1 MRVFEFD
8 INNIPLIN
16 DEISLCL
23 GYFDGLHLGHLELI
37 KKAKQSKYKSAVLT
51 FSINNVNYKRDK
63 FLTSILDRKEVL
75 EHIGIDYLFIIS
87 FDKELMSLLPNDFIE
102 KVLKPLNTKE
112 IIIGRDY
119 TFGYKKSG
127 NINTLLNYN
136 NKFYNLIVKNDVLIN
151 DKKVST
157 SYIITLIEN
166 GEIELAN
173 TLLNRNYK
181 IKGTVIQGLHNGRII
196 NYPTANI
203 KVNDDYIIPR
213 NGVYFTYIIIN
224 NKKYKSM
231 TNIGVHPTISRLDE
245 AIIETNIFDYNEDL
259 YNKNVSLEFISF
271 IRDEKKFNSLDE
283 LKKQLE
289 KDKNYIYSIK
299 K

>member
-1 MRVFEFD
+1 MKVFEFD

-16 DEISLCL
+16 DKISICL

-37 KKAKQSKYKSAVLT
+37 KKSKESKYKSAVLT
-51 FSINNVNYKRDK
+51 FLINNVNYKRDK
-63 FLTSILDRKEVL
+63 FLTSISDRKEVL
-75 EHIGIDYLFIIS
+75 ENIGIDYLFIVN
-87 FDKELMSLLPNDFIE
+87 FDKELMSLSPNDFIE

-127 NINTLLNYN
+127 NINTLLNYD
-136 NKFYNLIVKNDVLIN
+136 NKFYNVIVKNDVIVN
-151 DKKVST
+151 EKKVST
-157 SYIITLIEN
+157 SNIITLIEN

-173 TLLNRNYK
+173 KLLDRHYK
-181 IKGTVIQGLHNGRII
+181 IKGIVKHGLHNGRII

-203 KVNDDYIIPR
+203 KVNDNYIIPK

-231 TNIGVHPTISRLDE
+231 TNIGVHPTISKLDE

-259 YNKNVSLEFISF
+259 YDKSVSLEFVSF
-271 IRDEKKFNSLDE
+271 IRDETRFDSLEE

-289 KDKNYIYSIK
+289 KDKNYINSIK